1 MKMESITSESFDLC
15 FGAVLR
21 ADHPDSEKRE
31 MLTSLGLPTTVLSAI
46 ALGIALK
53 AAGGDVSAAKFLRE
67 TCTADTAQ
75 TEDTDLAPY
84 TDEELRILLKTFEE
98 ETHDTTRETL

>member
-1 MKMESITSESFDLC
+1 MKMESVTSEFFDQS

-31 MLTSLGLPTTVLSAI
+31 MLASLGLAPTILSAI

-53 AAGGDVSAAKFLRE
+53 AAGGDVSAAKFLRD
-67 TCTADTAQ
+67 TCGEDTAPH
-75 TEDTDLAPY
+75 EDTNLAPY
-84 TDEELRILLKTFEE
+84 TDEELRLLLNAFEE

>member
-1 MKMESITSESFDLC
+1 MKMEFVTSESFDQS

-21 ADHPDSEKRE
+21 ADHPDGEKRE
-31 MLTSLGLPTTVLSAI
+31 LLRSLGLSTTVLSAI

-84 TDEELRILLKTFEE
+84 TDEELRLLLSAFEE